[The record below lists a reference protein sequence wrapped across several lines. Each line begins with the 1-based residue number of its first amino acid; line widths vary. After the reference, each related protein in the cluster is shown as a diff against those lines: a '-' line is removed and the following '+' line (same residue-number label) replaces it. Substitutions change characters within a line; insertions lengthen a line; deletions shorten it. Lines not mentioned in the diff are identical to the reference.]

1 MKTKLFFSICADSLV
16 VNQKD
21 FNMSTH
27 TISAHYEKALNLKI
41 KGIDKLVV
49 ELSETQDYLF
59 NPPVK
64 MFPIVIITKKFDFD
78 SYWSATEN
86 ERKKTILETLQES
99 VLDMCLK
106 LELDKTPFEK
116 AYQEVKNT
124 LQIS

>member
-27 TISAHYEKALNLKI
+27 EISALYEKALNLKV
-41 KGIDKLVV
+41 KGVDKLVV
-49 ELSETQDYLF
+49 ELSETRDYLF

-78 SYWSATEN
+78 LYWKATEN
-86 ERKKTILETLQES
+86 ERKTIVLETLQES
-99 VLDMCLK
+99 VLDMCEK
-106 LELDKTPFEK
+106 MNLDKTPFEA
-116 AYQEVKNT
+116 AYREVIE
-124 LQIS
+124 QIL